1 MIIESRSVVPAA
13 AQQNHLRSNRN
24 TLSDRL
30 QFRERLGPDEGLLL
44 LGRHGRK
51 QRNVLLAASSAPH
64 VRARV
69 EVGRQAL
76 SFGLLVV
83 DLCNLDDLALDVGE
97 GVEGDVGQVVLVAVL
112 LEAESAAGKED
123 VGFAGGG
130 EVGDAVTDEDDHGDG
145 AVVALE
151 AGRVLEVVDGL
162 CLVVAEL
169 GVVEPDGL
177 PLAAVRRD
185 GGVVGDDVDVCRVLL
200 AEEVIEDPAKNGL
213 ETGGDDVK
221 GNAVVDAELVEGLE
235 VDIDLECFLHHFEAV
250 VEGHIER
257 APHLFRHIAERALAT
272 VDLVVE
278 FLSSLCT
285 AAEGI
290 EEDVAGILHEDR
302 SIEVYT
308 IISTRPATRF
318 A

>member
-1 MIIESRSVVPAA
+1 
-13 AQQNHLRSNRN
+13 
-24 TLSDRL
+24 
-30 QFRERLGPDEGLLL
+30 
-44 LGRHGRK
+44 
-51 QRNVLLAASSAPH
+51 
-64 VRARV
+64 
-69 EVGRQAL
+69 
-76 SFGLLVV
+76 
-83 DLCNLDDLALDVGE
+83 
-97 GVEGDVGQVVLVAVL
+97 
-112 LEAESAAGKED
+112 
-123 VGFAGGG
+123 
-130 EVGDAVTDEDDHGDG
+130 
-145 AVVALE
+145 
-151 AGRVLEVVDGL
+151 
-162 CLVVAEL
+162 
-169 GVVEPDGL
+169 
-177 PLAAVRRD
+177 
-185 GGVVGDDVDVCRVLL
+185 VCRVLL